1 MAELNKFKSGNE
13 NGVGRDFTDRYSQT
27 LESVIKEKFPDYIE
41 PGTLTINFNDP
52 KSIENY
58 NKMVQ
63 IKEEILKLV
72 TEKLNGDR
80 KEKETLEKSSPND
93 EHEPKNTFSKE
104 DQENYERLE
113 NEISMLEQEIR
124 DLEIKKRSLEQPMSE
139 QVDDLL
145 ETKEAPELA
154 PEAPRP
160 LEIVSENMSIE
171 DYKKSIDKI
180 VRDNLGATLEDN
192 GLDYEDTV
200 VTHTDNSVHTEI
212 KFNNKKIVLSFDLV
226 SEEGRAILKND
237 DWTQTGW
244 NKFITFNKLNKKT
257 AEGLTEKILNKF
269 INNNSKD
276 KDFHK
281 VDIQNGALILEHKV

>member
-13 NGVGRDFTDRYSQT
+13 NGVGRDFTDRYSQAF
-27 LESVIKEKFPDYIE
+27 ESVIKDKFPDYIE

-52 KSIENY
+52 KSIENF
-58 NKMVQ
+58 NKMVEM
-63 IKEEILKLV
+63 KEKILNLV
-72 TEKLNGDR
+72 EEKLNGDR

-93 EHEPKNTFSKE
+93 KHEPKNTFSKE

-124 DLEIKKRSLEQPMSE
+124 DLEIKKQSLEQPMSE

-145 ETKEAPELA
+145 ETKEAPELT
-154 PEAPRP
+154 PETPKP
-160 LEIVSENMSIE
+160 IEIVSENMSIE

-200 VTHTDNSVHTEI
+200 VTHTENSVHTEI

-226 SEEGRAILKND
+226 SEEGRAVLKND